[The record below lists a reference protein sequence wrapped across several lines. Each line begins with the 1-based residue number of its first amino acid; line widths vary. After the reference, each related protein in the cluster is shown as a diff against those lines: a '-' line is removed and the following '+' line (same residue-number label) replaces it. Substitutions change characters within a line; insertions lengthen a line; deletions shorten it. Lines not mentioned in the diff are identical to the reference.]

1 MLLSGGTPR
10 PKARS
15 AHEGISPTGAVYR
28 RSTRRPSA
36 SLSAP
41 LAAFF
46 LFFAVLGSLHGAF
59 ICAYLE
65 ISNLT

>member
-10 PKARS
+10 PKTRS
-15 AHEGISPTGAVYR
+15 AHEIISPTGAVYR
-28 RSTRRPSA
+28 GSSRIRGFNESAACGVPS
-36 SLSAP
+36 
-41 LAAFF
+41 
-46 LFFAVLGSLHGAF
+46 FAVLGSLHGAF

>member
-28 RSTRRPSA
+28 RSSRLPSA
-36 SLSAP
+36 SISAP

-46 LFFAVLGSLHGAF
+46 LFAVLGSLHGAF